1 MLAEG
6 IEALSEICRV
16 LQVEGITLDDQGKP
30 ADETAERHL
39 DDRIRV
45 LLPLTL
51 PEPLP
56 EPQHGSGPAMD
67 QLIRA
72 LPSNTDKALVAAVIA
87 ASGAGEQAVSDAVA
101 RVINSA
107 FQTESDE
114 EPK

>member
-1 MLAEG
+1 
-6 IEALSEICRV
+6 
-16 LQVEGITLDDQGKP
+16 
-30 ADETAERHL
+30 
-39 DDRIRV
+39 
-45 LLPLTL
+45 
-51 PEPLP
+51 
-56 EPQHGSGPAMD
+56 MD